1 MGGFGSTRS
10 SSPICSRLD
19 DARGGI
25 SGSVQE
31 ATAGV
36 QPSGPCSEQH
46 CHSGN
51 PTITSMIRLA
61 RKPGTVGREVTQ
73 PRQLRLLS
81 VREAAD
87 YAKVSTQT
95 ARRWIKAGYLKVY
108 RAGRQIRIDESD
120 LVHFL
125 SSQ

>member
-1 MGGFGSTRS
+1 
-10 SSPICSRLD
+10 
-19 DARGGI
+19 
-25 SGSVQE
+25 
-31 ATAGV
+31 
-36 QPSGPCSEQH
+36 
-46 CHSGN
+46 
-51 PTITSMIRLA
+51 
-61 RKPGTVGREVTQ
+61 
-73 PRQLRLLS
+73 LRLLS